1 MKKTVSYYY
10 KLDSEISKK
19 IISDI
24 VLQGEVSTST
34 AYMWMQGKRKPLP
47 LYQKLIQKIIKKHY
61 NETVSRK
68 ELFS

>member
-10 KLDSEISKK
+10 ELDSEISKK

-24 VLQGEVSTST
+24 VLQGEVATST

-47 LYQKLIQKIIKKHY
+47 LYQKLIQMIIKKYY

>member
-10 KLDSEISKK
+10 ELDSEISKK

-24 VLQGEVSTST
+24 VLLGEVATST

-47 LYQKLIQKIIKKHY
+47 LYQKLIQKIIKKYY

>member
-24 VLQGEVSTST
+24 VLQGEVATST
-34 AYMWMQGKRKPLP
+34 AYMWMKGKRKPLP

>member
-10 KLDSEISKK
+10 ELDSEISKK

-24 VLQGEVSTST
+24 VLQGEVATST

-47 LYQKLIQKIIKKHY
+47 LYQKLIQKIIKKYY

>member
-1 MKKTVSYYY
+1 MKKTISYYY
-10 KLDSEISKK
+10 ELDSEISKK

-24 VLQGEVSTST
+24 VLQGEVATST

-47 LYQKLIQKIIKKHY
+47 LYQKLIQKIIKKYY

>member
-10 KLDSEISKK
+10 ELDSEISKK
-19 IISDI
+19 IIYDI
-24 VLQGEVSTST
+24 VLQGEVATST

-47 LYQKLIQKIIKKHY
+47 LYQKLIQKIIKKYY